1 MLYSRLSVCSCV
13 YLFPTVWYKFWP
25 FICVFCRSF
34 FFLFVRSYHRQQNS
48 LKEYMNEIRVNKLPA
63 VASWPDELNIFPK
76 FEYIFS
82 CHTKFTEKYHCLVS
96 LNSFQKLPLIFF
108 LNEQS
113 AVRWILR
120 NLISENSMIVYPGS
134 SRLCR
139 TVQLYF
145 DSSFYGSYWQL
156 TLVDVE

>member
-1 MLYSRLSVCSCV
+1 MTVYLCILSV
-13 YLFPTVWYKFWP
+13 
-25 FICVFCRSF
+25 F
-34 FFLFVRSYHRQQNS
+34 FFLFVRSYHKKKNS
-48 LKEYMNEIRVNKLPA
+48 LKEPMDEIRVYKLLA

-96 LNSFQKLPLIFF
+96 LNSLQKLPLIFF

-120 NLISENSMIVYPGS
+120 NLFSENSMIVYPGS
-134 SRLCR
+134 SRLRR

-145 DSSFYGSYWQL
+145 DSSKLFSFLWLLL
-156 TLVDVE
+156 TVCPCWRRIEKDFRLNI

>member
-1 MLYSRLSVCSCV
+1 MTVYLCILSV
-13 YLFPTVWYKFWP
+13 
-25 FICVFCRSF
+25 F
-34 FFLFVRSYHRQQNS
+34 FFLFVHSYHKKNS
-48 LKEYMNEIRVNKLPA
+48 LKEPMDEIRVYKLLA

-120 NLISENSMIVYPGS
+120 NLFSENSMIVYPGS
-134 SRLCR
+134 SRLRR

-145 DSSFYGSYWQL
+145 DSSKLFTFLWLLL
-156 TLVDVE
+156 TVCPCWRRIEKDFRLNI

>member
-1 MLYSRLSVCSCV
+1 MTVYLCILSV
-13 YLFPTVWYKFWP
+13 
-25 FICVFCRSF
+25 F
-34 FFLFVRSYHRQQNS
+34 FFLFVRSYHKKKNS
-48 LKEYMNEIRVNKLPA
+48 LKEPMDEIRVYKLLA

-120 NLISENSMIVYPGS
+120 NLFSENSMIVYPGS
-134 SRLCR
+134 SRLRR

-145 DSSFYGSYWQL
+145 DSSKLFSFLWLLL
-156 TLVDVE
+156 TVCPCWRRIEKDFRLNILTFVV